1 MEEGEL
7 DIVVGTSTFGL
18 GIDCPFA
25 RSIVHACIP
34 ETLDRF
40 YQEVGRAGRDGRASI
55 SLICPSEGDK
65 VIAKELNSKKV
76 LTVKKGLKRYKMFSE
91 KELSQ
96 NKKPTQFL
104 VRIDTPPGYEVDDI
118 DMENRLNTTWN
129 LRTLILMQ
137 RAQLITMT
145 GYIEFRENEGGE
157 WHEIEIIE
165 KPFFQK
171 EMVGCSRVIRA
182 VIKKGNKTNLLLMKK
197 FLKDKECPNNFFVEL
212 YGEQRWLKN
221 AADAI
226 VST

>member
-1 MEEGEL
+1 M
-7 DIVVGTSTFGL
+7 VGTSAFGL

-76 LTVKKGLKRYKMFSE
+76 LTVKKGLKRWRKMFSE

-145 GYIEFRENEGGE
+145 GYIEFRKMREVNG
-157 WHEIEIIE
+157 
-165 KPFFQK
+165 
-171 EMVGCSRVIRA
+171 
-182 VIKKGNKTNLLLMKK
+182 MK
-197 FLKDKECPNNFFVEL
+197 LK
-212 YGEQRWLKN
+212 
-221 AADAI
+221 
-226 VST
+226 